1 MGWLLGYPSSAEA
14 AMVFYKRFFEISF
27 DLMCVCNTTH
37 FLEVNE
43 AMCRLLGYSRDDLL
57 SRSYYEFMH
66 PDDVAASRAE
76 IESGMMGKL
85 FENRY
90 ITKAGKTIWLR
101 WTAHPDVDCDGAMH
115 CVAKDITSEKIIAN
129 QLGRYVID
137 LQRSERAAKQAKEEA
152 EMLAYAASHDLQEPL
167 RTIINWSTFLKDDYG
182 HLLPED
188 GKEQLRYIYES
199 ATRGR
204 ELVMDLLQLSRVG
217 REIAFDYVDTAQL
230 VDKAVLDVE
239 FSVRDTGAQITRDP
253 QMPTAWVDASML
265 RLLFKNLLSNAIK
278 FAKPGERPKIHISG
292 EETSEGWLFRVRDEG
307 IGMDPAYTQ
316 KVFGVFQ
323 RLDPRRSGTGIGLAI
338 CQKIVKLHD
347 GRIWIES
354 APGEGATVLFTVSRQ
369 PSGPDTHEERQDQA
383 HPARRGPHPRREDA
397 GESHARHVDSARSS
411 SRLGR
416 LGSAALLAANG
427 SLRDRSDR
435 GLGFARSQLAAG
447 FWVRGARG
455 RSG

>member
-1 MGWLLGYPSSAEA
+1 MA
-14 AMVFYKRFFEISF
+14 FYKRFFEISF

-43 AMCRLLGYSRDDLL
+43 SMCKLLGYTREELL
-57 SRSYYEFMH
+57 ARPYYEFMH
-66 PDDVAASRAE
+66 RDDVAASKAAVAD
-76 IESGMMGKL
+76 GQTGAV

-90 ITKAGKTIWLR
+90 ITKAGKVIWLR
-101 WTAHPDVDCDGAMH
+101 WSTHPDVDHDGAMH
-115 CVAKDITSEKIIAN
+115 CVAKDITSEKAIAN
-129 QLGRYVID
+129 QLGKYVID

-167 RTIINWSTFLKDDYG
+167 RTIINWSSFLKDDYG

-188 GKEQLRYIYES
+188 GKEQLRYIHES

-217 REIAFDYVDTAQL
+217 RDAAFGLVDTAQL

-239 FSVRDTGAQITRDP
+239 FSVRESGAEVTRDP
-253 QMPTAWVDASML
+253 HMPVVWGDASML

-278 FAKPGERPKIHISG
+278 FAKPDEPPKIHISG
-292 EETSEGWLFRVRDEG
+292 EESSNGWLFQVRDEG
-307 IGMDPAYTQ
+307 IGMDPAYAQ

-323 RLDPRRSGTGIGLAI
+323 RLDTRRTGTGIGLAI

-369 PSGPDTHEERQDQA
+369 PAGHTDHDERQDQT
-383 HPARRGPHPRREDA
+383 HPAGRGSHPRREDA
-397 GESHARHVDSARSS
+397 GASHAQHDDTARAS

-416 LGSAALLAANG
+416 LGSTALLAANG

-435 GLGFARSQLAAG
+435 GLGLARSQPAASVG
-447 FWVRGARG
+447 VRGPRG
-455 RSG
+455 RSGR